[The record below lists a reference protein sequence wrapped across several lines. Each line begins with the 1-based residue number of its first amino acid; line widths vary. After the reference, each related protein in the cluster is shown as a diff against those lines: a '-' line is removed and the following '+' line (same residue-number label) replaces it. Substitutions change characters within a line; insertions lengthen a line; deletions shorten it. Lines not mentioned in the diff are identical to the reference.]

1 MRILPTLGCITLILF
16 SGPALAQST
25 PNTTI
30 TVPVP
35 ATSAGG
41 NASGTITATGTFQ
54 KVFSAAPTSTPRHG
68 CIIQN
73 NGAATMSV
81 SEGKTAG
88 TATAATSY
96 TLAASGGTFTC
107 GQGGAVLQGEID
119 ITGTATQV
127 FYAVQF

>member
-16 SGPALAQST
+16 SGPTLAQST

-41 NASGTITATGTFQ
+41 NNSGTITATGTFQ
-54 KVFSAAPTSTPRHG
+54 KIFGAAPTSTPRHG
-68 CIIQN
+68 CLVQN
-73 NGAATMSV
+73 NGAASMDV

-96 TLAASGGTFTC
+96 VIAAGASWSC